1 MSMVDVG
8 NKAPT
13 SRFAKARCTVTFP
26 PEVITAFFN
35 NHGSKGPI
43 FETAR
48 LAGIMDAK
56 NFGFDTIVSSVAFGS
71 PLMIVDVEL
80 LHQLN

>member
-1 MSMVDVG
+1 MLYPQHLPTIHQPHKAKCNETKQNAMSMVDVG

-48 LAGIMDAK
+48 LAGIMDA
-56 NFGFDTIVSSVAFGS
+56 
-71 PLMIVDVEL
+71 
-80 LHQLN
+80 